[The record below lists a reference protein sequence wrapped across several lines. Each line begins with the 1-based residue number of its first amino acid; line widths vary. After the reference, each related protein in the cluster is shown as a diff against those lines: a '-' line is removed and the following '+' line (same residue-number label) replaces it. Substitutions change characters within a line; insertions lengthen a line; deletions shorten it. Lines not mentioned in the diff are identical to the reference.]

1 MNNQKILMRYLL
13 ILLSLFTITSCT
25 DSTVE
30 SSDLVEAIPITSPVI
45 IRINDIQEAST
56 NWDNS
61 LVANTVDTLNAFY
74 EFFTQAH
81 ALKQW
86 FSKAPKILD
95 QPIWIASQKS
105 GAHEYSWLWVLRD
118 VEKASLLSKISEK
131 TLVRNYSGVDIFEF
145 SLNENKWYASSLKQV
160 IISSSTHSLI
170 EEGIRQLQ
178 SEFSLE
184 KNQFFNKVKKTA
196 NTKDPFNVFIQ
207 NEKLPELILSVFP
220 GTKPDWLSS
229 TSIWAG
235 IDASIESNQ
244 MVLNGVVLHPDTCG
258 GYLSVFKNLGKG
270 EFEAP
275 AVLPNH
281 IAMWIGLHIDNGED
295 FYSERLEFL
304 KKGKAFRSQQI
315 RLGDLGINPLVDIYP
330 LVDNEI
336 GVFYLQNVS
345 TDLSATK
352 VGYIKCND
360 EDDRAELRKFLTN
373 NKVYETYRDHILYS
387 SAYNQLF
394 QEAFGRLFKGFNK
407 PYITEKGNYLI
418 FADNDLVLKNVIN
431 EISAEKTLN
440 QNENFIEFY
449 KQYPSAGHLFAMVKN
464 PEAISLLDKITTR
477 ETAAEIAKKTKK
489 LEKVTWAGIHIL
501 NKGEVSYLQSTI
513 KYQEEQIEEARQLWS
528 LTLEAPMKGK
538 PHLIKNHY
546 TQKNEVFVQDE
557 NNVIYLIDGKG
568 KILWNKSIG
577 EPILGGVHQVD
588 LFKNNKLQL
597 VFNTPSK
604 LWMLDRLGRDVEN
617 FPVTLKAQ
625 STAPVSVFDYDKTR
639 NYRFVVPTGN
649 QLYNY
654 NKDGEMVKG
663 WVFEGMNSDIKHSP
677 EHFAVNGKDFILVT
691 SSGGAVKFIN
701 RRGELRTDIDG
712 KIPLSDNPW
721 FFVNKDSQPRVVTLS
736 EKATLV
742 SVFLTGSIDE
752 TDLGFDETEKIT
764 FSYNGHSYV
773 FLEGPH
779 LNVRDE
785 LHPFTAQLDGTPIA
799 GPYSFSIHGKNLY
812 GVTTKNPDRVYVY
825 NEEGEMVDGF
835 PVFGNTGIE
844 LGPLENRSIPVLL
857 VGTGDGTLMAYS
869 IR

>member
-1 MNNQKILMRYLL
+1 MRYLL
-13 ILLSLFTITSCT
+13 ILLTAFTVLSCT

-45 IRINDIQEAST
+45 IRINDIQQATED
-56 NWDNS
+56 WQNS
-61 LVANTVDTLNAFY
+61 QVSSSLDTLAVFNDFQ
-74 EFFTQAH
+74 EQAIT
-81 ALKQW
+81 LKKW
-86 FSKAPKILD
+86 FSKVPEILNH
-95 QPIWIASQKS
+95 PIWIASQKS
-105 GAHEYSWLWVLRD
+105 GANEYGWLWVLRD
-118 VEKASLLSKISEK
+118 QGETGLLPKISEK
-131 TLVRNYSGVDIFEF
+131 TLVRNYSGVDIYEF
-145 SLNENKWYASSLKQV
+145 MLNENKWYAASLNQV

-178 SEFSLE
+178 SKFSLE
-184 KNQFFNKVKKTA
+184 KNQFFTKVQKTT
-196 NTKDPFNVFIQ
+196 NTKDPLNLFIQ
-207 NEKLPELILSVFP
+207 NEKLPELVSSLFP
-220 GTKPDWLSS
+220 GTKPDWLSF

-235 IDASIESNQ
+235 IDASLESNQ
-244 MVLNGVVLHPDTCG
+244 LVFNGVVLHPDTFG
-258 GYLSVFKNLGKG
+258 GYLSVFENLSKG

-275 AVLPNH
+275 SILPNH
-281 IAMWIGLHIDNGED
+281 LAMWIGLNIENGED
-295 FYSERLEFL
+295 FYAERLEFL
-304 KKGKAFRSQQI
+304 KKRKSFRSQQI
-315 RLGDLGINPLVDIYP
+315 RLGDLGVNPMVDIFP
-330 LVDNEI
+330 MVDNEI

-345 TDLSATK
+345 SDLSASK
-352 VGYIKCND
+352 VGYIKCKD
-360 EDDRAELRKFLTN
+360 EDDRTELRKFLTN
-373 NKVYETYRDHILYS
+373 NMVFESYRDHILYRS
-387 SAYNQLF
+387 VYGNIF
-394 QEAFGRLFKGFNK
+394 QEACGRLFKGFSK
-407 PYITEKGNYLI
+407 PYITEKGNYLV
-418 FADNDLVLKNVIN
+418 FADDALILKNVIN
-431 EISAEKTLN
+431 EISAGKTID
-440 QNENFIEFY
+440 QNENFVEFF
-449 KQYPSAGHLFAMVKN
+449 KQYPNSGHLFAMAKN
-464 PEAISLLDKITTR
+464 PEALSLLDKITTQK
-477 ETAAEIAKKTKK
+477 TAKEVALKTKK
-489 LEKVTWAGIHIL
+489 LEKITWAGIHIL
-501 NKGEVSYLQSTI
+501 NKGEVSYLQSTV

-528 LTLEAPMKGK
+528 LTLEAPMRGK
-538 PHLIKNHY
+538 PHLVKNHY

-557 NNVIYLIDGKG
+557 NQVIYLIDGKG

-604 LWMLDRLGRDVEN
+604 LWVLDRLGREVEN
-617 FPVTLKAQ
+617 FPVPFKAPA
-625 STAPVSVFDYDKTR
+625 TAPVSVFDYDKTR
-639 NYRFVVPTGN
+639 NYRFVVPVGKD
-649 QLYNY
+649 LYNY
-654 NKDGEMVKG
+654 NKEGQIVKG

-677 EHFAVNGKDFILVT
+677 EHFAVKGKDFILVT

-721 FFVNKDSQPRVVTLS
+721 FFVNKDNQPRVVTLS

-764 FSYNGHSYV
+764 FSYNGNSYV

-785 LHPFTAQLDGTPIA
+785 LHPFTAQLEGTPIA
-799 GPYSFSIHGKNLY
+799 GPYSFSIKGKNLY

-844 LGPLENRSIPVLL
+844 LGPLENRSVPVLL